1 MTANPFEAYGIDY
14 DDALDRFGGNIQLF
28 KRLAGKYA
36 DDSHFIGMEAALE
49 AGDYDQAY
57 RAAPALKGVSGNL
70 SFARLYN
77 LTSQICHA
85 LREGSP
91 DTAVNLLAD
100 TADAHRKALEAAV
113 AFRNGQL

>member
-1 MTANPFEAYGIDY
+1 MTENPFEAYGIDY
-14 DDALDRFGGNIQLF
+14 DDALDRFGGNVALF

-57 RAAPALKGVSGNL
+57 REAHALKGVSGNL

-91 DTAVNLLAD
+91 ETAMGLLAD
-100 TADAHRKALEAAV
+100 TAEAHRKALEAAL
-113 AFRNGQL
+113 AFREGKL